1 MKKHLRFLIK
11 HTKNF
16 GDYLIASKPPRAGE
30 PRITAN
36 VTIMPKTTP
45 IAIKRMFISK
55 IDTS

>member
-1 MKKHLRFLIK
+1 MKKHLKFLIK

-45 IAIKRMFISK
+45 IMTKRMFISK